1 MNKKSKLYTT
11 TGDKGTTALVGG
23 QRVSKGDQ
31 RLVSYGTID
40 ELNSLIGVL
49 LGFPLS
55 LEDRELF
62 LMIQN
67 ALFLIGSDLATLPAD
82 AEIKKRFSLPEKS
95 VQTLEQAIDNYDAQ
109 LPPLKGFILPSGGQ
123 LASSAHFARTVC
135 RRAEREII
143 TLIASV
149 PEEEKSATVA
159 ETNLRFMNRLSD
171 LLFVFA
177 RYAAHKE
184 GEKEIY
190 WEQNCFSD

>member
-1 MNKKSKLYTT
+1 MNKKSKLYTA

-55 LEDRELF
+55 PEDRELF

-82 AEIKKRFSLPEKS
+82 AEIKKRFSLPE
-95 VQTLEQAIDNYDAQ
+95 
-109 LPPLKGFILPSGGQ
+109 
-123 LASSAHFARTVC
+123 
-135 RRAEREII
+135 
-143 TLIASV
+143 
-149 PEEEKSATVA
+149 
-159 ETNLRFMNRLSD
+159 
-171 LLFVFA
+171 
-177 RYAAHKE
+177 
-184 GEKEIY
+184 
-190 WEQNCFSD
+190 